1 MNEQL
6 LLHMQGVQEEL
17 EVFQESFVSVSP
29 LIQKEATAEQEDLVS
44 LMKQLNIEE
53 IEKSI
58 LIARA

>member
-29 LIQKEATAEQEDLVS
+29 LIQKEATAEQEDFVS
-44 LMKQLNIEE
+44 LIKQLNIEE